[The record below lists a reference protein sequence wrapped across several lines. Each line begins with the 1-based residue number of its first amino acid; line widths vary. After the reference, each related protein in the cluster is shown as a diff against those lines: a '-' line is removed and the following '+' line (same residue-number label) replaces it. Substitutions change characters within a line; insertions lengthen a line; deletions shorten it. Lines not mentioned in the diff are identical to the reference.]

1 MIEVILNLFIIY
13 IQINIFILK
22 QTACPNRGFL
32 V

>member
-1 MIEVILNLFIIY
+1 MIEIILNLFIIY

>member
-1 MIEVILNLFIIY
+1 MIEIILNLFIIY

-22 QTACPNRGFL
+22 QMACPDRDFL

>member
-1 MIEVILNLFIIY
+1 MIEIILNLFIIY

-22 QTACPNRGFL
+22 QTACPDRGFL